1 MLRRC
6 IAWYDDVLYVR
17 AVYYLVGLCNVIY
30 LLLMFSVSLSQNH
43 GHIIWIPGKNKNL
56 PPPPNTL
63 FYISLN
69 RVFLVPG
76 LLCVRCPLPSVCMTG
91 PGLLCVRSPLPSV
104 CMSCPWVTV
113 CTVPTSQCV
122 LRVRVVYCVVGRCTV
137 C

>member
-63 FYISLN
+63 FLYQLES
-69 RVFLVPG
+69 
-76 LLCVRCPLPSVCMTG
+76 CV
-91 PGLLCVRSPLPSV
+91 
-104 CMSCPWVTV
+104 SCPWVTV

-122 LRVRVVYCVVGRCTV
+122 YDWSWVTVCTVPTSQCVYELSLGYCVYRPHFPVCTA